1 MPRVVVPV
9 SAVAEATLDNL
20 LREFV
25 TRDGTDYGALETT
38 EDQRVAQ
45 LHAALRSGE
54 AALVF
59 DTDAETH
66 DIIARGELPARQD
79 GNGP

>member
-9 SAVAEATLDNL
+9 SAIAEATLDNL

-25 TRDGTDYGALETT
+25 TRDGTDYGAVETT
-38 EDQRVAQ
+38 EGQRVAQ
-45 LHAALRSGE
+45 LRAALRSGD
-54 AALVF
+54 AVLLF

-66 DIIARGELPARQD
+66 DIVPRRDLTTEVD
-79 GNGP
+79 GIRP